1 MTLLA
6 PDHSGNPFQL
16 QFNAGL
22 PGPFESPCIFLL
34 DDGALHAGAISR
46 SSDLFPAGSLIT
58 TNPVDGGHEPFEIT
72 LNRVI
77 GWVHAG
83 PRDRRGLFGRPAA
96 VPGGSN

>member
-1 MTLLA
+1 MTSLVQ
-6 PDHSGNPFQL
+6 DHTGNPFQL

-46 SSDLFPAGSLIT
+46 CSETFPAGSLIT
-58 TNPVDGGHEPFEIT
+58 TNPVDGGHQPFEIS
-72 LNRVI
+72 LERVI

-83 PRDRRGLFGRPAA
+83 PRDRRGQFGLLAA
-96 VPGGSN
+96 VRGESD